1 MMFFRSHPLIEAS
14 VNYVVAG
21 LLSVASF
28 FIVTGFNFSEVIG
41 LTQLQG
47 MYVMLPAF
55 FLWSIVG
62 FALRNSGY
70 LARFV
75 GAAAVTIAVTL
86 LTGALFMQVAEALS
100 NPADRTA
107 YLNLRVIPVLGTF
120 AVNSLIGAAFC
131 QFWLVRRYEE

>member
-28 FIVTGFNFSEVIG
+28 IIVTGFNFSEVIG

-47 MYVMLPAF
+47 MYVMLPSF

-62 FALRNSGY
+62 FVVRNNGY
-70 LARFV
+70 VARFV
-75 GAAAVTIAVTL
+75 GAAAVTIAVTF
-86 LTGALFMQVAEALS
+86 LTGALFMQVADAL
-100 NPADRTA
+100 NTADRTA
-107 YLNLRVIPVLGTF
+107 YLNLRVIPVLSTF
-120 AVNSLIGAAFC
+120 AINSLIGAAFC

>member
-28 FIVTGFNFSEVIG
+28 IIVTGFNFSEVIG

-62 FALRNSGY
+62 FVVRNNGY
-70 LARFV
+70 VARFV
-75 GAAAVTIAVTL
+75 GAAGVTIAVTF
-86 LTGALFMQVAEALS
+86 LTGALFMQVADAL
-100 NPADRTA
+100 NTADRTA
-107 YLNLRVIPVLGTF
+107 YLNLRVIPVLSTF
-120 AVNSLIGAAFC
+120 AINSLIGAAFC

>member
-28 FIVTGFNFSEVIG
+28 IIVTGFNFSEVIG

-62 FALRNSGY
+62 FVVRNNGY
-70 LARFV
+70 VARFV
-75 GAAAVTIAVTL
+75 GAAGVTIAVTF
-86 LTGALFMQVAEALS
+86 LTGALFMQVADAL
-100 NPADRTA
+100 NTADRTA
-107 YLNLRVIPVLGTF
+107 YLNLRVIPILSTF
-120 AVNSLIGAAFC
+120 AINSLIGAAFC

>member
-28 FIVTGFNFSEVIG
+28 IIVTGFNFSEVIG

-62 FALRNSGY
+62 FVVRNNGY
-70 LARFV
+70 VARFV
-75 GAAAVTIAVTL
+75 GAAAVTIAVTF
-86 LTGALFMQVAEALS
+86 LTGALFMQVADAL
-100 NPADRTA
+100 NTADRTA
-107 YLNLRVIPVLGTF
+107 YLNLRVIPVLSTF
-120 AVNSLIGAAFC
+120 AINSLIGAAFC